1 MYKKNLWRS
10 VIAGTLALAMTL
22 TPVGTAYANAT
33 VPTEATTEM
42 TVTTATEADASTE
55 STTEETTETD
65 SNTED
70 ATEATTTEDT
80 STEESTERSST
91 ETATNTENTTED
103 SEWPVYVLDADED
116 TTELDADM
124 AGEIP
129 VTAKYF
135 PDDTFREYVSENID
149 QDKNGVLSQT
159 ERDACTEIEIGYE
172 IVQEVPGS
180 CKDLTGIQYFQNLN
194 RLDFSYHRVKKVD
207 VSKNSKLT
215 VLLCLGNQL
224 TSIDVTHNP
233 ELTTLDCDS
242 NQIKSFDLSKNKKL
256 SYFSCQD
263 NELTTLDVSKNVNL
277 TELMCSTNKLTNL
290 NLKNN
295 TKLIQLSCA
304 TNLLTELNLDYNSQ
318 IQNIVCQ
325 NNSIENIS
333 IRHCP
338 QLRGLYCYNNH
349 LSSLDISKNLLLSS
363 LNCSNNFLTSLDIS
377 SNKNLCGLECTNN
390 QLACIGWKT
399 WKFNSSY
406 GPNLKVDGN
415 SYPVTLNSKRQ
426 VDLNKIPYFQVDRMS
441 NLTGGTLSGST
452 LTFNKGVKTVSYSY
466 KLGDVSYSFSLTVKK
481 EKPLTPTEA
490 FCSRLYTL
498 CLGRTADPSG
508 ITYWAGRLN
517 GRSLSGAQVGY
528 NFVFSDEYKK
538 KKTSNEDFVKMLY
551 LVFMDRSA
559 DKAGLNY
566 WVDLLNQGVSRE
578 YVYKGFAES
587 NEFQKI
593 CYSYDIMPGTISLK
607 QARDQNINLTK
618 FVSRI
623 YAKAMNRKGDE
634 AGLNYWCR
642 QIQNKKMT
650 PTQVAESFIY
660 SKEFTDKKLSNTE
673 YVKVLYRTFMGREAD
688 KSGLNYWVGRLNRGE
703 SRKTILKSFAGCP
716 EFQKIV
722 KSFGL

>member
-1 MYKKNLWRS
+1 M
-10 VIAGTLALAMTL
+10 GTLALAMTL

-42 TVTTATEADASTE
+42 TVTTATEADSSTE
-55 STTEETTETD
+55 STTEETTETG

-70 ATEATTTEDT
+70 ATEATTTEDS

-91 ETATNTENTTED
+91 EAATNTENTTED
-103 SEWPVYVLDADED
+103 SEWPVDVLDADED

-135 PDDTFREYVSENID
+135 PDATFREYVSENID
-149 QDKNGVLSQT
+149 QDKNGVLSQ
-159 ERDACTEIEIGYE
+159 DEINHASVYIIADINKPAIRSFKGIEYFKNMTSFYYTWDTWNSKKHSPLTSIDFSQNTKLTSVHLIGTS
-172 IVQEVPGS
+172 V
-180 CKDLTGIQYFQNLN
+180 KT
-194 RLDFSYHRVKKVD
+194 LDFSHCPE
-207 VSKNSKLT
+207 LT
-215 VLLCLGNQL
+215 DIYCNDNQL
-224 TSIDVTHNP
+224 TSLNISQNRK
-233 ELTTLDCDS
+233 LNFLDCRNNKINALALVSPNLSVILCGS
-242 NQIKSFDLSKNKKL
+242 NKLKNLDISKLSKLKTLNCTSNEL
-256 SYFSCQD
+256 SRLNIGNNLNLTSLECGY
-263 NELTTLDVSKNVNL
+263 NHLTTLDVTKN
-277 TELMCSTNKLTNL
+277 TKLTTLIIESNPL
-290 NLKNN
+290 ISINLKNN
-295 TKLIQLSCA
+295 PELTKL
-304 TNLLTELNLDYNSQ
+304 N
-318 IQNIVCQ
+318 IQNC
-325 NNSIENIS
+325 
-333 IRHCP
+333 
-338 QLRGLYCYNNH
+338 
-349 LSSLDISKNLLLSS
+349 SLAYL
-363 LNCSNNFLTSLDIS
+363 
-377 SNKNLCGLECTNN
+377 
-390 QLACIGWKT
+390 
-399 WKFNSSY
+399 
-406 GPNLKVDGN
+406 
-415 SYPVTLNSKRQ
+415 
-426 VDLNKIPYFQVDRMS
+426 DLNKNPKLTAYNIFCIMSSGNTCRVKFNTAGQFDLSTIPGFEISKVS
-441 NLTGGTLSGST
+441 NLKGGKIKGTILTL
-452 LTFNKGVKTVSYSY
+452 NKNSNKATYNYYCSSEFP
-466 KLGDVSYSFSLTVKK
+466 KFEFSIQN
-481 EKPLTPTEA
+481 ESQLTPTEA

-498 CLGRTADPSG
+498 CLNRSADPSG
-508 ITYWAGRLN
+508 INYWSTLLQH
-517 GRSLSGAQVGY
+517 RSITGAQVGY

-593 CYSYDIMPGTISLK
+593 CYSYGIMPGTISLK

-634 AGLNYWCR
+634 AGLNYWCQ

-673 YVKVLYRTFMGREAD
+673 YIKVLYRTFMGREAD